1 MAWDPREILWEIHSR
16 DSKLRGDT
24 GSETR
29 VEKNRQ
35 IPQIQFLG
43 TDSRLPLYTSHRHSS
58 VS

>member
-1 MAWDPREILWEIHSR
+1 MAWDPREILWEIRSR

-43 TDSRLPLYTSHRHSS
+43 TDSRLPLSTSEHHIT
-58 VS
+58 